1 MTASAENS
9 AEAQDAA
16 SVIARHSDILSRQ
29 LHAMRQSLFPPEA
42 RKSLRNFTSRE
53 VADLLN
59 IGESTV
65 RQLAIDGE
73 AVTPTQLDN
82 GRKLYTLQ
90 QINELR
96 RHLADKRPNQAHK
109 FLPGRRKGDHL
120 QVLAVANFKGGS
132 AKTTT
137 SIHLAHYLAFQGLR
151 VLVVDLDPQAS
162 LTSMFGIQP
171 EFDVPADKTLYP
183 VIRCEDTVDL
193 REVITETYFPG
204 LDLVPGNLELM
215 EFEHDTP
222 RAIVEGRSRGDQMFF
237 RRLKAA
243 LRSVDDR
250 YDMVLIDAPPQ
261 LGYLTLSAL
270 YASTSIIVT
279 IHPAMLDVAS
289 MNQFLAMTSDLLAVI
304 EGAGGTIRQDFFRY
318 LLTRHNPHDLPQVN
332 VATLLRTLFSE
343 HVCVTPVLETTA
355 IANAGLEKK
364 SLYEIERGTMN
375 RDTLRRA
382 LDAVDAA
389 NGEIFGLIK
398 QAWGRS

>member
-151 VLVVDLDPQAS
+151 VLVVD
-162 LTSMFGIQP
+162 T
-171 EFDVPADKTLYP
+171 EF
-183 VIRCEDTVDL
+183 
-193 REVITETYFPG
+193 
-204 LDLVPGNLELM
+204 
-215 EFEHDTP
+215 
-222 RAIVEGRSRGDQMFF
+222 
-237 RRLKAA
+237 
-243 LRSVDDR
+243 
-250 YDMVLIDAPPQ
+250 
-261 LGYLTLSAL
+261 
-270 YASTSIIVT
+270 
-279 IHPAMLDVAS
+279 
-289 MNQFLAMTSDLLAVI
+289 
-304 EGAGGTIRQDFFRY
+304 
-318 LLTRHNPHDLPQVN
+318 
-332 VATLLRTLFSE
+332 
-343 HVCVTPVLETTA
+343 
-355 IANAGLEKK
+355 
-364 SLYEIERGTMN
+364 N
-375 RDTLRRA
+375 RMA
-382 LDAVDAA
+382 
-389 NGEIFGLIK
+389 
-398 QAWGRS
+398 